1 MRMLATL
8 VPLIGIAGVLLP
20 AATQAP
26 VPPPRSDVDGPPS
39 NQRPE
44 FEAIARKLREGPNEY
59 FGEVKVDE
67 LRRQIEWE
75 PEASLDRR
83 LRLRALLIVELLKLG
98 LVDEAVTLA
107 NEAVAM
113 CQAEDALDRYPSVLR
128 SRALAYLRKAEV
140 RNCIARRNPQ
150 GCIFPLQGGG
160 VHVEKAPAA
169 QARRDYEAYLQRLP
183 QDLGA
188 RWLLNIAAMAEGIY
202 PDGVPEGLVIPPM
215 AFVSDRDIGRFP
227 DVGARLG
234 IDTFNASGGA
244 IVDDFDG
251 DGFLDIVT
259 STLDPEGP
267 LTYYRNDGAGGFEDR
282 SAVSRATEQLG
293 GLNCIGG
300 DYDGDGDIDVLVLRG
315 AWLFDDGRIRN
326 SLLRREDDGTFTDV
340 TRRAG
345 LATPAAPTQTAAWG
359 DFDGDGDLDLYV
371 GNESQPVDPSG
382 GDYPSQ
388 LFRNE
393 GDGRFVDVAVA
404 AGVTNDRYAKGVTVG
419 DYDNDGDLDL
429 FVSNLGPNRLY
440 RNNGDGT
447 FVNVAILAGVVG
459 PRWSFATWFFDYDN
473 DGWLD
478 LFVASYD
485 ASIADMA
492 ADHLGQDFRAP
503 PPALYRNR
511 GNGTFIDVTEEAG
524 LDHAWLPMGA
534 NFGDLDN
541 DGFLDIYLATG
552 DPSYETLVPNVML
565 RNDRGR
571 RFENVTT
578 SGGFGHLQ
586 KGHGV
591 AFVDIDNDGDQ
602 DIYHQL
608 GGFYPGDHF
617 HNALFLNPGHGHRY
631 LYISLVGTKTNR
643 AGYGARIDVRVK
655 TPDGPRRIHRAVGS
669 VSSFGGSPARQEIGL
684 GDATAIDS
692 LEIWWPTS
700 GTRQVFENVQLDSW
714 ITVTEGRKTYDE
726 RELVRVDLT
735 GGLDTKEP
743 GLRTPR

>member
-8 VPLIGIAGVLLP
+8 VLLIGIADVPRP
-20 AATQAP
+20 AVAQAP
-26 VPPPRSDVDGPPS
+26 APPPRSDIDGPRMD
-39 NQRPE
+39 QRPE
-44 FEAIARKLREGPNEY
+44 FEAMARELREGASEY
-59 FGEVKVDE
+59 LREGTVDE
-67 LRRQIEWE
+67 LRQRIEWS
-75 PEASLDRR
+75 PEASLERR
-83 LRLRALLIVELLKLG
+83 LGLRMALVLELLRLG
-98 LVDEAVTLA
+98 LIDEAVVLA
-107 NEAVAM
+107 DEVVAM
-113 CQAEDALDRYPSVLR
+113 CQAEDALDLHPSVLR
-128 SRALAYLRKAEV
+128 HRAIAYLRKAEV
-140 RNCIARRNPQ
+140 QNCIARRNPE

-160 VHVEKAPAA
+160 VHVDKTPVA
-169 QARRDYEAYLQRLP
+169 QARSDYQAYLNRFP
-183 QDLGA
+183 QDLGV
-188 RWLLNIAAMAEGIY
+188 RWLLNVTAMAEGIY
-202 PDGVPEGLVIPPM
+202 PDGVPEGLVIAPM
-215 AFVSDRDIGRFP
+215 AFASARDIGRFP
-227 DVGARLG
+227 DVAGRLG
-234 IDTFNASGGA
+234 IDTFNACGGT
-244 IVDDFDG
+244 IVDDFDD

-259 STLDPEGP
+259 STFDPDGP
-267 LTYYRNDGAGGFEDR
+267 LTYYRNNGAGGFEDLTDE
-282 SAVSRATEQLG
+282 SRGSDQLG

-300 DYDGDGDIDVLVLRG
+300 DYDGDGDIDVFVLRG
-315 AWLFDDGRIRN
+315 AWLFEDGRMRN

-340 TRRAG
+340 TRQAG
-345 LATPAAPTQTAAWG
+345 LAMPAAPTQTAAWG

-371 GNESQPVDPSG
+371 GNESRPSDASG

-429 FVSNLGPNRLY
+429 FVSNFGPNRLY

-478 LFVASYD
+478 LFVGAYQ
-485 ASIADMA
+485 ASIAAVA
-492 ADHLGQDFRAP
+492 ADHLGQPFQSFRAF

-511 GNGTFIDVTEEAG
+511 GDGSFVDVTEEAG
-524 LDHAWLPMGA
+524 LNHPWLPMGA

-541 DGFLDIYLATG
+541 DGFLDIYLGTG
-552 DPSYETLVPNVML
+552 DPSYETLMPNVML

-578 SGGFGHLQ
+578 SGGFGHLH

-591 AFVDIDNDGDQ
+591 AFADIDNDGDQ

-608 GGFYPGDHF
+608 GGFFPGDQC

-631 LYISLVGTKTNR
+631 LYLSLVGTKSNR

-669 VSSFGGSPARQEIGL
+669 VSSFGGSPTRQEIGL
-684 GDATAIDS
+684 GDAAAIES
-692 LEIWWPTS
+692 IEIWWPTS
-700 GTRQVFENVQLDSW
+700 GIRQVFENVPLDSW
-714 ITVTEGRKTYDE
+714 ITVTEGRNTFDE
-726 RELVRVDLT
+726 RQLVRVDLT
-735 GGLDTKEP
+735 G
-743 GLRTPR
+743 